1 MSNGYNACS
10 RSVLLRRLSEHGGL
24 EHLVPPLHAL
34 AAEAPD
40 LLIGA
45 QRQRLFADAQRGDSE
60 EGTGQGQPYSSLAF
74 CTCIQPEL
82 RALSKELETFDGGAK
97 AIMDDVYVFGPAAQV
112 FPAIERFVSALRRL
126 TGLQINQ
133 GKSACF
139 SRGYT
144 ILRAARGGSARAC
157 RWARSHWR
165 VSTGQRARARASWW
179 AVCPSASR
187 RL

>member
-1 MSNGYNACS
+1 MLAFGAAAPAV
-10 RSVLLRRLSEHGGL
+10 RARRLGAPGA
-24 EHLVPPLHAL
+24 PPACPGRRGTRPAHRRA
-34 AAEAPD
+34 AAE
-40 LLIGA
+40 
-45 QRQRLFADAQRGDSE
+45 RLFADAQRGDSE
-60 EGTGQGQPYSSLAF
+60 EGTGQGQPHSSLAF

-82 RALSKELETFDGGAK
+82 RALSKELEPFDGGAK

-139 SRGYT
+139 SRGYN
-144 ILRAARGGSARAC
+144 LEGC
-157 RWARSHWR
+157 PWR
-165 VSTGQRARARASWW
+165 QRAGVPVGTVALAGVDG
-179 AVCPSASR
+179 AAGPGTGIMVGGCPSASR

>member
-1 MSNGYNACS
+1 M
-10 RSVLLRRLSEHGGL
+10 
-24 EHLVPPLHAL
+24 
-34 AAEAPD
+34 
-40 LLIGA
+40 
-45 QRQRLFADAQRGDSE
+45 
-60 EGTGQGQPYSSLAF
+60 EGTGQGQPHSSLAF

-82 RALSKELETFDGGAK
+82 RALSKELEPFDGGAK

-112 FPAIERFVSALRRL
+112 FPAIVRFVSALRRL

-139 SRGYT
+139 SRGYN
-144 ILRAARGGSARAC
+144 LEGCPWRQRAGVPVGTV
-157 RWARSHWR
+157 SHWR